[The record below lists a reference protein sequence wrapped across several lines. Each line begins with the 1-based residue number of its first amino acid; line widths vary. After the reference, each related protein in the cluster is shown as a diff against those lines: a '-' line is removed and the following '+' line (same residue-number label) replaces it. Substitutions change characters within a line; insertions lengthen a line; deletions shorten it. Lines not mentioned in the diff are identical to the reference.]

1 MTDSGSDY
9 GSVLSASQH
18 KPTMPLSLSK
28 STMGSIAQRTSW
40 RSNEEGSSPASYSSK
55 TRSTTL
61 NFDDTPTIQ
70 PPSSDKGASFGGA

>member
-18 KPTMPLSLSK
+18 RVKVPLSLSK
-28 STMGSIAQRTSW
+28 STTGSIAQRTSW
-40 RSNEEGSSPASYSSK
+40 RSNEDGNSPASYSSK

-61 NFDDTPTIQ
+61 NFDDTPSIQ
-70 PPSSDKGASFGGA
+70 PPASDKGASFGGA